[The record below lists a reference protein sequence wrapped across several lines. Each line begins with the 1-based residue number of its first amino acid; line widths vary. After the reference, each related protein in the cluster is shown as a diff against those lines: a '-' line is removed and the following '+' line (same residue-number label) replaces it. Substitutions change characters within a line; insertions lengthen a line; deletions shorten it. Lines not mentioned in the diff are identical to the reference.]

1 MPSPPSPST
10 LHFDDDLGD
19 RAAHALRGL
28 IEEGRVADAA
38 SWLGAVRQWDARAF
52 YVDSAS
58 RWPGRP
64 AWLDRWVEASPDVAL
79 ALLVRGDHA
88 IHWAWAARGSAWE
101 PLPGTAGTFDE
112 RLALAEADLRRAAEM
127 DPTDPTAP
135 CLLIR
140 VARGRRLPLAE
151 KFDRFQLL
159 VARDPRHRQGH
170 VEMLRSVTQKWGGS
184 HDLMFQFARSA
195 RAEAP
200 PGSPLHTL
208 IVEAH
213 IERWLLADRAGT
225 EAGYWHR
232 ADVVA
237 DVVAAAAAYLAAPEA
252 ESTPLDVIDHSHLAF
267 AFCAMGD
274 WVSARR
280 HLEAMSLPYRWPWA
294 MFGDPAE
301 LITRARER
309 AAAGA

>member
-88 IHWAWAARGSAWE
+88 IHWAWAARGNAWE
-101 PLPGTAGTFDE
+101 PAAGAEATFRE
-112 RLALAEADLRRAAEM
+112 RLLLAEDDLQRAAEM
-127 DPTDPTAP
+127 DPDDPTGP

-140 VARGRRLPLAE
+140 VARGRRLSLAE
-151 KFDRFQLL
+151 KFDRFQML

-170 VEMLRSVTQKWGGS
+170 AEMLRSVTEKWGGS

-195 RAEAP
+195 REDAP
-200 PGSPLHTL
+200 AGSPLHTL

-213 IERWLLADRAGT
+213 VERWLLADREGAD
-225 EAGYWHR
+225 AGYWRLPH
-232 ADVVA
+232 VVA
-237 DVVAAAAAYLAAPEA
+237 DVTDAAAAYLAAPASEP
-252 ESTPLDVIDHSHLAF
+252 TPLDVIDRSHFAF
-267 AFCAMGD
+267 AFCAMGE
-274 WVSARR
+274 WAAARR
-280 HLEAMSLPYRWPWA
+280 QFEAMSLPYRWPWA

-309 AAAGA
+309 ARAD